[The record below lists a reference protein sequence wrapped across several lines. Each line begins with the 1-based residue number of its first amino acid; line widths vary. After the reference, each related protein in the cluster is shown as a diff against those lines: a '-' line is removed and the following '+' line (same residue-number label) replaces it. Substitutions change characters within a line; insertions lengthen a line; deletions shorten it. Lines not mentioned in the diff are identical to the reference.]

1 MAFYPNVSVRLKAL
15 EHARRKR
22 HSFTDM
28 KHFLSLF
35 ALALLAGCAMPIIEE
50 PDPRGYTGAPDQSS
64 GISAQA
70 DAAANRFV
78 RVVSRVEPVAE
89 SICREETERLLCDL
103 TIMVDADPNSPP
115 NAYQTQDRWG
125 RPIIIFTVAL
135 IADARNEDEL
145 AFVLGHEAS
154 HHLLGHIKKSTE
166 GAKAGAVIF
175 GNLASASGLQDQALE
190 EAVNLGAMVGSRYY
204 AKRYELEAD
213 RLGTLIA
220 AEAGYDPVRGAQFFA
235 RIPDPGDRFLGSHPP
250 NAQRLQVVREAAVEV
265 GY

>member
-1 MAFYPNVSVRLKAL
+1 MLA
-15 EHARRKR
+15 
-22 HSFTDM
+22 
-28 KHFLSLF
+28 
-35 ALALLAGCAMPIIEE
+35 ALALLAACAVPVDQT
-50 PDPRGYTGAPDQSS
+50 PPRNTGVSS
-64 GISAQA
+64 VSPAISARA
-70 DAAANRFV
+70 DEIANRFV
-78 RVVSRVEPVAE
+78 RVVDRVEPVAE
-89 SICREETERLLCDL
+89 SICREETERLLCDFH
-103 TIMVDADPNSPP
+103 IMVDPDPDSPA

-175 GNLASASGLQDQALE
+175 GNLASASGLQNEALE

-213 RLGTLIA
+213 RLGTLITV
-220 AEAGYDPVRGAQFFA
+220 EAGYNPIRGAQFFT

-250 NAQRLQVVREAAVEV
+250 NAQRLQVVREAAGEL

>member
-1 MAFYPNVSVRLKAL
+1 M
-15 EHARRKR
+15 R
-22 HSFTDM
+22 HFI
-28 KHFLSLF
+28 LIA
-35 ALALLAGCAMPIIEE
+35 ALALLAGCAVPMAQMP
-50 PDPRGYTGAPDQSS
+50 PPAS
-64 GISAQA
+64 GVSTVSPEISARA
-70 DAAANRFV
+70 DLVANRFV
-78 RVVSRVEPVAE
+78 RVVNQVEPVAE
-89 SICREETERLLCDL
+89 SICREETERLLCDFH
-103 TIMVDADPNSPP
+103 IMVDADPDAPA

-135 IADARNEDEL
+135 IADAQNEDEL

-154 HHLLGHIKKSTE
+154 HHLLGHIKKSSE

-213 RLGTLIA
+213 RLGTLITV
-220 AEAGYDPVRGAQFFA
+220 EAGYNPIRGAQFFT
-235 RIPDPGDRFLGSHPP
+235 RIPDPGERFLGSHPP
-250 NAQRLQVVREAAVEV
+250 NAQRLQVVRETAAAV